1 MSGGTSSGLVQTT
14 LVGARVATGKNSTT
28 GRLTELLFTPP
39 YLRTSD
45 NKLIS
50 AKLEIPCLVN
60 IYGRTDPDHYR
71 LVVWGGRADLF
82 AKNLGKGKEMHWIV
96 SPRSYWANQY
106 YSDGAIILDRN
117 GQPKTVRQMN
127 FTVQDFAWGADSMR
141 TLYEEMTTGIAT
153 GEGFRPQNWNVE
165 GHADNQLWKTLL
177 ASRKVTFYL
186 GGDRYGF
193 AKVRFPKEGGIVLL
207 GDCTGAAIRAAGGEQ
222 NFVTQ
227 CQAAGRCIQVAAGAL
242 PAPVT
247 QAAGAPIAPVASP
260 PAQTMVANPNVPLT
274 TQVAQALDPGAAVI
288 PTNPPIV
295 PAETVIAPV
304 IPVIPV
310 QPAQAAVIPVQPDAD
325 VAGAV

>member
-1 MSGGTSSGLVQTT
+1 MSRGTSSGLVQTT

-45 NKLIS
+45 QKLIS

-96 SPRSYWANQY
+96 APRSYWANQY

-117 GQPKTVRQMN
+117 GQAKTVRQMN

-153 GEGFRPQNWNVE
+153 GEGLRPQNWNVE
-165 GHADNQLWKTLL
+165 GHADNQQWKNLL

-186 GGDRYGF
+186 GGERYGF

-247 QAAGAPIAPVASP
+247 QAAGAPIVPVAAP
-260 PAQTMVANPNVPLT
+260 PAQTLVANPNVPLT
-274 TQVAQALDPGAAVI
+274 TQVAQALDPGVAVI

-304 IPVIPV
+304 IPV

-325 VAGAV
+325 VSAAV